1 MIKETLRALE
11 GLVKVKKIIDVIK
24 KRDGRLGGSVFLA
37 GKKKKRKKR
46 MTVLAFLSATFRL
59 AN

>member
-24 KRDGRLGGSVFLA
+24 KRDERLGGSVFQA
-37 GKKKKRKKR
+37 GKK
-46 MTVLAFLSATFRL
+46 
-59 AN
+59 